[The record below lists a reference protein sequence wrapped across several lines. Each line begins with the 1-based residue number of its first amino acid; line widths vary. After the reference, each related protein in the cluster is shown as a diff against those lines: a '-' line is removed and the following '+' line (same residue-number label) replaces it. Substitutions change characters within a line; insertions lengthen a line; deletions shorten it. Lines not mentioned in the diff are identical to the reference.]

1 MVRRSGHVCICWRQ
15 KPFARST
22 DRLAV
27 QVAPFAAGIR
37 NSVPLLI
44 WIKLYFSGPP
54 WPSPMWGRRLW
65 QTGTRCLYFFAYIYN
80 TWDMSCHV
88 EWNPYRWDGSNANH
102 LHDNTTSAC
111 DILEP
116 WMIALTHTL
125 AKYYIILLVLYIIYL
140 YLYLYLFLKRVRF
153 LFKFLIWFVLY
164 HRQVG
169 LNPSCMRADQPS
181 IHLHHSIM

>member
-116 WMIALTHTL
+116 RMDDRPHSHTRQ
-125 AKYYIILLVLYIIYL
+125 ILYNSFSVIYN
-140 YLYLYLFLKRVRF
+140 
-153 LFKFLIWFVLY
+153 I
-164 HRQVG
+164 
-169 LNPSCMRADQPS
+169 S
-181 IHLHHSIM
+181 ISVSVPISKASKISI

>member
-65 QTGTRCLYFFAYIYN
+65 QTGTRCLYFFLIYIIRG
-80 TWDMSCHV
+80 TWVVTLSGTHIGEM
-88 EWNPYRWDGSNANH
+88 EAT
-102 LHDNTTSAC
+102 LTTSTITRQAPV
-111 DILEP
+111 IFWSHG
-116 WMIALTHTL
+116 WMIALTHIL
-125 AKYYIILLVLYIIYL
+125 AKYSTIYIILLVIYNYYIVYIHYL
-140 YLYLYLFLKRVRF
+140 NLCVFCTIIF
-153 LFKFLIWFVLY
+153 WFRRILAY
-164 HRQVG
+164 NQSLWNTFG
-169 LNPSCMRADQPS
+169 ELGG
-181 IHLHHSIM
+181 